1 MYVVI
6 MGCGRSGSLLARK
19 LDEEGH
25 DVAVI
30 DKNPVAFQVLG
41 PDFKGK
47 MVTGIGFDREV
58 LIEAGI
64 ERTDAFIALSSGDN
78 SNIVSSRVAKTTF
91 RVPKVITRIY
101 DPRRAEIYR
110 GMGIPTVA
118 PVTWGVNRI
127 ADLLFLQMT
136 FSKDTF
142 GNGEVE
148 LMELEIPT
156 SLDERRLSDFEIP
169 GEVLVASVVRLG
181 EAFIPV
187 PSTTLHARDLL
198 NVVVLRSSMD
208 KFKKMFFFA

>member
-6 MGCGRSGSLLARK
+6 MGCGRAGSQLARR
-19 LDEEGH
+19 LAADGYE
-25 DVAVI
+25 VAII
-30 DKNPVAFQVLG
+30 DKNPVAFHVLG
-41 PDFKGK
+41 TDFKGK

-64 ERTDAFIALSSGDN
+64 EMADAFIAVSSGDN
-78 SNIVSSRVAKTTF
+78 SNIVSSRIAKTTF

-127 ADLLFLQMT
+127 TDLLFLQRT

-156 SLDERRLSDFEIP
+156 NLDGRRLADLEMP
-169 GEVLVASVVRLG
+169 GEIMVASVVRLG
-181 EAFIPV
+181 EAFIPR
-187 PSTTLHARDLL
+187 PSTTLQDRDLL
-198 NVVVLRSSMD
+198 NVVVLRSSMN
-208 KFKKMFFFA
+208 KFKKTFFLT